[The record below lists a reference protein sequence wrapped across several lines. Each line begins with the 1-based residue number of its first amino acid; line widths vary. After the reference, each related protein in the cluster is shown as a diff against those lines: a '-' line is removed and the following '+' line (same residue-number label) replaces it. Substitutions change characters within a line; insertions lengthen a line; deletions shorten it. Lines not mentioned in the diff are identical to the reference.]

1 MKGCEMK
8 IGLLMF
14 CVAAVSAAGTV
25 EEGFTSLF
33 NGRDLAGW
41 TGDKNAYRVEDG
53 AIVCGPWEGV
63 KLKADDALMTEKE
76 YADFILRFECMIE
89 KGADNGLGI
98 RYPGVGDM
106 AYTGI
111 EMQLADTRR
120 ATDRKDLWRT
130 MGGYYGVSDALDDRT
145 PCQKEIG
152 ATYVKPCGE
161 WNAVEL
167 RAEGPRVTA
176 WLNGVKV
183 NDCDLS
189 TRSPDTGFDKHSH
202 AGVRAKKGHIIWWV
216 GNTRATVRWRNI
228 RIKELR
234 RASEVDP
241 ACRRF
246 LYSDFMN
253 RKLVYVD
260 EGNPAAYW
268 EAFVPEIAFDISR
281 AGLHRMYVSQR
292 NGWREYTLAQLE
304 FVREI
309 KDAATIKQATGVCEG
324 PNGNVYVLEQ
334 RGLVHEYTR
343 DGKWLFTYSF
353 PPVVRH
359 GRAIRFTNR
368 GTALLGIDDGV
379 AEVKLDKNAT
389 PEARLLRTFTI
400 PGSKSAYQG
409 MYLEDGN
416 ILVTGGYL
424 PELVRFATDGTIK
437 SRMKSG
443 QKDGLADFFYG
454 GFDFRRNGN
463 VLLANWTGHN
473 GRDFIPGW
481 KLIEFDL
488 SGKVVWHWNAPW
500 AGTPCAVMSFD

>member
-1 MKGCEMK
+1 MKAVFCA
-8 IGLLMF
+8 L
-14 CVAAVSAAGTV
+14 CVAVGVPLAHAL
-25 EEGFTSLF
+25 EDGFASLF
-33 NGRDLAGW
+33 NGRDLSGW
-41 TGDKNAYRVEDG
+41 IGDKAAYRVEDG
-53 AIVCGPWEGV
+53 AIVCGPAPGV
-63 KLKADDALMTEKE
+63 TLKPDDALMTEGE
-76 YADFILRFECMIE
+76 YADFVLRFDCLIE

-111 EMQLADTRR
+111 EMQLADTSR

-130 MGGYYGVSDALDDRT
+130 MGGYYGVSNALDDRT
-145 PCQKEIG
+145 PEQKTIG

-167 RAEGPRVTA
+167 RAEGSRVTA

-202 AGVRAKKGHIIWWV
+202 AGVRAKKGHVIWWV

-241 ACRRF
+241 ECRRF

-268 EAFVPEIAFDISR
+268 EAFLPEIAFDISR
-281 AGLHRMYVSQR
+281 AGLHRLYVSQT
-292 NGWREYTLAQLE
+292 NGWREYTLAQLT

-324 PNGNVYVLEQ
+324 PNGNVFVLEQ
-334 RGLVHEYTR
+334 RGVVHEFTR
-343 DGKWLFTYSF
+343 DGKHVFTYAF
-353 PPVVRH
+353 PSAVRH
-359 GRAIRFTNR
+359 GRALRFTDR

-379 AEVKLDKNAT
+379 AEVKLDKDAQ
-389 PEARLLRTFTI
+389 PEARLLRLFTI
-400 PGSKSAYQG
+400 PGARSAYQG
-409 MYLEDGN
+409 TYLKDGT
-416 ILVTGGYL
+416 LLATGGYL
-424 PELVRFATDGTIK
+424 PELVRFAPDGTIQ
-437 SRMKSG
+437 SRTKAG
-443 QKDGLADFFYG
+443 QTEGLADFFYG

-463 VLLANWTGHN
+463 VVLANWTGHN

-481 KLIEFDL
+481 KLIEFDPA
-488 SGKVVWHWNAPW
+488 GRVAWHWNAPW

>member
-1 MKGCEMK
+1 MLC
-8 IGLLMF
+8 I
-14 CVAAVSAAGTV
+14 AAVSAAGAV

-33 NGRDLAGW
+33 NGRDLDGW
-41 TGDKNAYRVEDG
+41 TGDKAAYRVEDG
-53 AIVCGPWEGV
+53 AIVCGPKPGV
-63 KLKADDALMTEKE
+63 KLKADDALMTEGE

-111 EMQLADTRR
+111 EMQLADTVC

-130 MGGYYGVSDALDDRT
+130 TGGYYGVSNALDDRT

-152 ATYVKPCGE
+152 ATYVKSCGE

-167 RAEGPRVTA
+167 RAEGPRVAA

-189 TRSPDTGFDKHSH
+189 TRSPDTVFDKHSH

-216 GNTRATVRWRNI
+216 GNTRAKVRWRNI
-228 RIKELR
+228 RIRELR
-234 RASEVDP
+234 RAADVD
-241 ACRRF
+241 ADCRRF

-260 EGNPAAYW
+260 EGNPVAYW

-281 AGLHRMYVSQR
+281 AGLHRMYVSQK

-309 KDAATIKQATGVCEG
+309 KDADAIKQATGVCEG
-324 PNGNVYVLEQ
+324 PDGNVYVLEQ

-343 DGKWLFTYSF
+343 DGKRIFTYSF

-359 GRAIRFTNR
+359 GRAIRFTDR

-379 AEVKLDKNAT
+379 AEVKLDKDAT
-389 PEARLLRTFTI
+389 PEARLMRTFTI
-400 PGSKSAYQG
+400 PGSRSAYQG
-409 MYLEDGN
+409 SYLNDGTM
-416 ILVTGGYL
+416 LATGGYL
-424 PELVRFATDGTIK
+424 PELVRFAPDGTIK
-437 SRMKSG
+437 SRIKAG
-443 QKDGLADFFYG
+443 QKDGFNDFFYG
-454 GFDFRRNGN
+454 GFSLRRNGN
-463 VLLANWTGHN
+463 VVLANWTGHN
-473 GRDFIPGW
+473 GRDFVPGW
-481 KLIEFDL
+481 KLVEFDS
-488 SGKVVWHWNAPW
+488 SGKAVWHWNAEW
-500 AGTPCAVMSFD
+500 AGTPCAVIVFD